1 MPQIPKPYTF
11 VGNTPAIANEVN
23 ANFDA
28 ILSVLNG
35 NIDEANLKPFTV
47 NQNLEPTADV
57 AQINLLLSWIV
68 NRLVNITGNADWKD
82 DVAKN
87 LREHRNDSPIDHPD
101 GSVTDAKIGTRT
113 IDDTVV
119 PPGNI
124 LQLAAAL
131 SALAN
136 RIKAITGAATWR
148 DDPATTLADAKAH
161 MDSKG
166 NVHNATPEDIGAAR
180 ADTFNAHV
188 AAYKEHDHAGT
199 GGQPIPLAGLA
210 SAAKT
215 TPGGVEPNRLAVTNA
230 NGKVGAALQADSA
243 TTAAN
248 AHKLGNYPPNTGKAG
263 NTIPVRDQNGYI
275 PGAIY
280 GVRALSS
287 DPPNPAIGE
296 IWLRTDL

>member
-1 MPQIPKPYTF
+1 
-11 VGNTPAIANEVN
+11 
-23 ANFDA
+23 
-28 ILSVLNG
+28 
-35 NIDEANLKPFTV
+35 
-47 NQNLEPTADV
+47 
-57 AQINLLLSWIV
+57 
-68 NRLVNITGNADWKD
+68 
-82 DVAKN
+82 
-87 LREHRNDSPIDHPD
+87 
-101 GSVTDAKIGTRT
+101 
-113 IDDTVV
+113 
-119 PPGNI
+119 
-124 LQLAAAL
+124 
-131 SALAN
+131 
-136 RIKAITGAATWR
+136 IKAITGAATWR
-148 DDPATTLADAKAH
+148 DDPATTLAAAKAH

-215 TPGGVEPNRLAVTNA
+215 TPGGIEPNRLAVTDA

-248 AHKLGNYPPNTGKAG
+248 AHKWCNYTPNTGKAG

-287 DPPNPAIGE
+287 ATPNRGMGE
-296 IWLRTDL
+296 SWLSTA

>member
-47 NQNLEPTADV
+47 NQDLEPTADV

-148 DDPATTLADAKAH
+148 DAPATTLAALRLTWIPR
-161 MDSKG
+161 
-166 NVHNATPEDIGAAR
+166 AT
-180 ADTFNAHV
+180 
-188 AAYKEHDHAGT
+188 
-199 GGQPIPLAGLA
+199 
-210 SAAKT
+210 ST
-215 TPGGVEPNRLAVTNA
+215 TPRQKTLARLGPMRSTLMWPPTISTITLAPEASRYRWLVSLRQRRQPQAV
-230 NGKVGAALQADSA
+230 
-243 TTAAN
+243 
-248 AHKLGNYPPNTGKAG
+248 
-263 NTIPVRDQNGYI
+263 
-275 PGAIY
+275 
-280 GVRALSS
+280 
-287 DPPNPAIGE
+287 
-296 IWLRTDL
+296 